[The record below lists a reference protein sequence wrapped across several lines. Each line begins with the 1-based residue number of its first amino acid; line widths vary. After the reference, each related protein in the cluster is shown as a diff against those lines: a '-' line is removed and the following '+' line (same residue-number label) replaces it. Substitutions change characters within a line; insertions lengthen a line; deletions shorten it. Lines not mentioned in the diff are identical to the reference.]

1 MASRQE
7 RRKHARPE
15 QVVGYVSRYAQQRV
29 DKRVIEIMSRR
40 DAAVRQDSPS
50 DRALPARRFSRR
62 PVASR
67 G

>member
-15 QVVGYVSRYAQQRV
+15 EIVGYVSRYAQQRV
-29 DKRVIEIMSRR
+29 DKRVMEIMKRR
-40 DAAVRQDSPS
+40 DAAEGRDQ
-50 DRALPARRFSRR
+50 ALPAPRAWRR
-62 PVASR
+62 PVGSR